1 MPRTGLSKRL
11 QQQSRRSGFAVG
23 ISMVAAIAVCFAAFS
38 WIYVQLEPWVQD
50 FAGAEDAP
58 PTATARPAAE
68 NQDDQDEEE
77 APAPTD
83 TPEPDA
89 EPTVEEEPEIEGA
102 PVDEVPTE
110 GAEEPNQFEP
120 DYVVSAGQ
128 DVNFRSEP
136 STAAGGATVIEPIPN
151 GTQLQTTGETAPAD
165 TPDNGPWIQFE
176 LEDGTE
182 GWLREID
189 VSPT

>member
-23 ISMVAAIAVCFAAFS
+23 ISMVAAIAVCFAAFT

-50 FAGAEDAP
+50 FAGAENAP

-68 NQDDQDEEE
+68 SQADEDQAE
-77 APAPTD
+77 APTTTE
-83 TPEPDA
+83 TPEA
-89 EPTVEEEPEIEGA
+89 EPTVEEESEIEGA

-110 GAEEPNQFEP
+110 EVEEPNQFEP

-136 STAAGGATVIEPIPN
+136 STAAGGATVIEPIAN
-151 GTQLQTTGETAPAD
+151 GTPLQTTGETAPAD

-182 GWLREID
+182 GWLREVD